1 MYSSFRKVLLFFV
14 GAAAVVAVT
23 APAVAA
29 AESPSRPAVTAADA
43 APDDFHWD

>member
-1 MYSSFRKVLLFFV
+1 MYSSFRKALLFLV

-23 APAVAA
+23 APAPAA
-29 AESPSRPAVTAADA
+29 AVSQSRPAVVTADA